1 MVPLR
6 PFLSSKQS
14 FLRGLCCSKNFLL
27 KKFSRVVVYCSVI
40 KVPVVLSQATALIF
54 YQIRSALSRT
64 FFFFFSFRCL
74 SRVSFDILPF
84 SRLYVNHFLQVF
96 QLFLPV
102 FNSPLYMVALHDI
115 IHNFTLNIQKLLGNF
130 SSSLWIISNGERGI

>member
-1 MVPLR
+1 MT
-6 PFLSSKQS
+6 FLEIFS
-14 FLRGLCCSKNFLL
+14 L

-40 KVPVVLSQATALIF
+40 KVRVVLSQATALIF

-64 FFFFFSFRCL
+64 FFFFFSFRRL